1 MGYTPNGE
9 YPGSRPTLSK
19 GMNMSTPTGTNR
31 SYGAQS
37 AGATG
42 NPAQKNSFRRKLRY
56 RFDNTLAR
64 GPFVL
69 IGWLLVAAAILS
81 IPFWLYLE
89 LDPDGVGGAENTK
102 PSPENLFNSFW
113 AVLGK
118 GGFSQLTWE
127 GRSFSILITIA
138 SLVTG
143 GAMFAFITATTS
155 KKLTDLKRGKGPVVE
170 SDHVMILGWGPQVYS
185 ILQQLD
191 VANENNPGTAVILA
205 PTPQETMV
213 DEIKNRVGKLKHTKI
228 ITRSVEPSNP
238 KVLADMSVAS
248 AKSIIVLGT
257 KGTPGSVTGVLS
269 ALSNL
274 APDSKTT
281 VIADVNDTSAANALM
296 QSGQGR
302 VVTVESQELIAQVTA
317 HACRQ
322 PGLAA
327 IYLDLLDFEGNEMYY
342 QPAGDAAGK
351 MFGEALLAYQNASL
365 IGLRRADGAVWLYP
379 PMNTVISNDDSV
391 IAIAEDDDRIIWSNP
406 RPELDSFGPQTALF
420 AAPKTPP
427 SQTLV
432 IGWNSMAKKVLR
444 EIGDYATPGSAAL
457 VMAQASR
464 VTSDELK
471 DLSTQ
476 NMQVITKA
484 YDGSFNELA
493 AVLPGSQFDQVII
506 FGYRGKTAPADAD
519 AQTLLSLLAVN
530 TLKQWGAFGYGRARI
545 IAEILDSNNVE
556 LARVVAVEDLV
567 VSDRLASLMMTQLS
581 QSPHLSPIFQ
591 QLFGPGGVYLS
602 AKPINYYVASG
613 EVSYAELVAAGR
625 ARGEVIIGYRD
636 NEAGTGLTAGIHLN
650 PSKDARFV
658 AKPTDQAIVI
668 GPME

>member
-1 MGYTPNGE
+1 
-9 YPGSRPTLSK
+9 
-19 GMNMSTPTGTNR
+19 MSTPSGTER

-37 AGATG
+37 AGSTN
-42 NPAQKNSFRRKLRY
+42 NPAQQNTFGRKLRY

-64 GPFVL
+64 GPIVL
-69 IGWLLVAAAILS
+69 IGWLLFAAALLS
-81 IPFWLYLE
+81 LPFWLYLQ
-89 LDPDGVGGAENTK
+89 LDPDGIDATGTK
-102 PSPENLFNSFW
+102 PGPDNLFSSFW

-118 GGFSQLTWE
+118 GGFPSNGWE

-170 SDHVMILGWGPQVYS
+170 SGHVMILGWGPQVYS

-191 VANENNPGTAVILA
+191 VANQNSPGTAVILSS
-205 PTPQETMV
+205 TPQETMV
-213 DEIKNRVGKLKHTKI
+213 DEIRNRVGKLKHTKI

-238 KVLADMSVAS
+238 KILADMSVAR
-248 AKSIIVLGT
+248 AKSVIVLGN

-274 APDSKTT
+274 AVDSTTT
-281 VIADVNDTSAANALM
+281 VIADVNDTAAANALM
-296 QSGQGR
+296 QSAQGR

-342 QPAGDAAGK
+342 EPAAEAAGH
-351 MFGEALLAYQNASL
+351 MFGEALLAYPNASL
-365 IGLRRADGAVWLYP
+365 IGIRRPDGAIWLYP
-379 PMNTVISNDDSV
+379 PMNTVINADDYV
-391 IAIAEDDDRIIWSNP
+391 IAIAQDDDQIIWNKT
-406 RPELDSFGPQTALF
+406 RPELDTFGAQTALF
-420 AAPKTPP
+420 AAPRTPP

-457 VMAQASR
+457 VMAQAAR

-476 NMQVITKA
+476 NMQVITRA
-484 YDGSFNELA
+484 YDGSFQELA
-493 AVLPGSQFDQVII
+493 AALPGSNFDQVII
-506 FGYRGKTAPADAD
+506 FGYRGKTQPADAD

-602 AKPINYYVASG
+602 AKPINYYVPSG
-613 EVSYAELVAAGR
+613 EISYAQLVAAGR

-650 PSKDARFV
+650 PSKDSTFI

>member
-1 MGYTPNGE
+1 
-9 YPGSRPTLSK
+9 
-19 GMNMSTPTGTNR
+19 MSTPTGSQR

-37 AGATG
+37 AGTSS
-42 NPAQKNSFRRKLRY
+42 NPETENTLGLKIRY
-56 RFDNTLAR
+56 RFENTLTR
-64 GPFVL
+64 GPLVL

-81 IPFWLYLE
+81 IPFWAYLQ
-89 LDPDGVGGAENTK
+89 LDPDGIDKSGAK
-102 PSPENLFNSFW
+102 SVPDNLFSSFW

-118 GGFSQLTWE
+118 GGFPSNGWE

-170 SDHVMILGWGPQVYS
+170 SGHVMILGWGPQIYS

-191 VANENNPGTAVILA
+191 VANQNNPGTAVVLST
-205 PTPQETMV
+205 TPQETMV
-213 DEIKNRVGKLKHTKI
+213 DEIRNRVGKLKHTKI

-238 KVLADMSVAS
+238 KILSEMSVS
-248 AKSIIVLGT
+248 RAKSVIVLGN

-274 APDSKTT
+274 AADSTTT
-281 VIADVNDTSAANALM
+281 VVADVNDTAAANALM
-296 QSGQGR
+296 QSTQGR

-342 QPAGDAAGK
+342 EPAAEAGGH
-351 MFGEALLAYQNASL
+351 MFGEALLAYPNSSL
-365 IGLRRADGAVWLYP
+365 IGLRRADGAIWLYP
-379 PMNTVISNDDSV
+379 PMNTVINADDYV
-391 IAIAEDDDRIIWSNP
+391 IAIAEDDDQIIWDKT
-406 RPELDSFGPQTALF
+406 RPELDTFGAQTSLF

-432 IGWNSMAKKVLR
+432 IGWNAMAKKVLR

-457 VMAQASR
+457 VMAQAAR
-464 VTSDELK
+464 VSADELK
-471 DLSTQ
+471 DLSTP
-476 NMQVITKA
+476 NMQVVTRA
-484 YDGSFNELA
+484 SSGSFEDLA
-493 AVLPGSQFDQVII
+493 AVLPGTNFDQVII
-506 FGYRGKTAPADAD
+506 FGYRGKTQPAEAD

-530 TLKQWGAFGYGRARI
+530 TLKQWGSFGYGRARI

-602 AKPINYYVASG
+602 AKPINYYLPAG
-613 EVSYAELVAAGR
+613 EFTYAQLVAAGR

-650 PSKDARFV
+650 PSKDSTLV
-658 AKPTDQAIVI
+658 AKPSDQAIVI

>member
-1 MGYTPNGE
+1 
-9 YPGSRPTLSK
+9 
-19 GMNMSTPTGTNR
+19 MSTPSGTER

-37 AGATG
+37 AGNSN
-42 NPAQKNSFRRKLRY
+42 NPAQKNSFGRRLRY

-64 GPFVL
+64 GPVVL
-69 IGWLLVAAAILS
+69 IGWLLVAAAVLS

-89 LDPDGVGGAENTK
+89 LDPDGVGGGENTK

-170 SDHVMILGWGPQVYS
+170 SGHVMILGWGPQVYS

-191 VANENNPGTAVILA
+191 VANENNPSTAVILA

-213 DEIKNRVGKLKHTKI
+213 DEIRNRVGKLKHTKI

-238 KVLADMSVAS
+238 KILADMSVAT

-269 ALSNL
+269 ALANL

-281 VIADVNDTSAANALM
+281 VIADVNDASAANALM
-296 QSGQGR
+296 QSAQGR

-342 QPAGDAAGK
+342 QPAGEAAGK
-351 MFGEALLAYQNASL
+351 MFGEAILAYPNASL
-365 IGLRRADGAVWLYP
+365 IGLRRPDGAVWLYP
-379 PMNTVISNDDSV
+379 PMNTVIGNDDYV
-391 IAIAEDDDRIIWSNP
+391 IAIAEDDDRIVWSAP

-420 AAPKTPP
+420 AAPKSAP

-444 EIGDYATPGSAAL
+444 EIGEFATPGSAAL

-471 DLSTQ
+471 DLSMP
-476 NMQVITKA
+476 NMQVITRA
-484 YDGSFNELA
+484 TDGSFNDLA
-493 AVLPGSQFDQVII
+493 AVLPGSNFDQVII
-506 FGYRGKTAPADAD
+506 FGYRGKTTPADAD

-613 EVSYAELVAAGR
+613 EVSYAQLVAAGR

-636 NEAGTGLTAGIHLN
+636 NEAGTGLASGIHLN
-650 PSKDARFV
+650 PAKDSIFV
-658 AKPTDQAIVI
+658 AKPSDQAIVI

>member
-1 MGYTPNGE
+1 
-9 YPGSRPTLSK
+9 
-19 GMNMSTPTGTNR
+19 MSTPSGTER

-37 AGATG
+37 AGSSD
-42 NPAQKNSFRRKLRY
+42 NPAQQNNFGRKLRY

-64 GPFVL
+64 GPIVL
-69 IGWLLVAAAILS
+69 VGWLLIAAALLS
-81 IPFWLYLE
+81 LPFWLYLQ
-89 LDPDGVGGAENTK
+89 LDPDGIDASGTK
-102 PSPENLFNSFW
+102 PGPDNLFSSFW

-118 GGFSQLTWE
+118 GGFPSNGWE

-170 SDHVMILGWGPQVYS
+170 SGHVMILGWGPQVYS

-191 VANENNPGTAVILA
+191 VANQNSPGTAVILSS
-205 PTPQETMV
+205 TPQETMV
-213 DEIKNRVGKLKHTKI
+213 DEIRNRVGKLKHTKI
-228 ITRSVEPSNP
+228 ITRSVDPSNP
-238 KVLADMSVAS
+238 KILADMSVAR
-248 AKSIIVLGT
+248 AKSVIVLGN

-274 APDSKTT
+274 AADSTTT
-281 VIADVNDTSAANALM
+281 VIADVNDTAAANALM
-296 QSGQGR
+296 QSTQGR

-342 QPAGDAAGK
+342 EPAAEAAGH
-351 MFGEALLAYQNASL
+351 MFGEALLAYPNASL
-365 IGLRRADGAVWLYP
+365 IGIRRPDGAIWLYP
-379 PMNTVISNDDSV
+379 PMNTVINADDYV
-391 IAIAEDDDRIIWSNP
+391 IAIAQDDDQIIWSKT
-406 RPELDSFGPQTALF
+406 RPELDSFGAQTALF
-420 AAPKTPP
+420 AAPRTPP

-476 NMQVITKA
+476 NMQVITRA
-484 YDGSFNELA
+484 YDGSFQDLA
-493 AVLPGSQFDQVII
+493 AALPGSNFDQVII
-506 FGYRGKTAPADAD
+506 FGYRGKTQPADAD

-602 AKPINYYVASG
+602 AKPINYYVPSG
-613 EVSYAELVAAGR
+613 EISYAQLVAAGR

-650 PSKDARFV
+650 PSKDSTFI

>member
-1 MGYTPNGE
+1 
-9 YPGSRPTLSK
+9 
-19 GMNMSTPTGTNR
+19 
-31 SYGAQS
+31 
-37 AGATG
+37 
-42 NPAQKNSFRRKLRY
+42 
-56 RFDNTLAR
+56 
-64 GPFVL
+64 
-69 IGWLLVAAAILS
+69 
-81 IPFWLYLE
+81 
-89 LDPDGVGGAENTK
+89 
-102 PSPENLFNSFW
+102 
-113 AVLGK
+113 
-118 GGFSQLTWE
+118 
-127 GRSFSILITIA
+127 LITIA

-170 SDHVMILGWGPQVYS
+170 SGHVMILGWGPQVYS

-191 VANENNPGTAVILA
+191 VANQNSPGTAVILSS
-205 PTPQETMV
+205 TPQETMV
-213 DEIKNRVGKLKHTKI
+213 DEIRNRVGKLKHTKI

-238 KVLADMSVAS
+238 KILADMSVAR
-248 AKSIIVLGT
+248 AKSVIVLGN
-257 KGTPGSVTGVLS
+257 KGTPGSITGVLS

-274 APDSKTT
+274 AVDSTTT
-281 VIADVNDTSAANALM
+281 VIADVNDTAAANALM
-296 QSGQGR
+296 QSTQGR

-342 QPAGDAAGK
+342 EPAAEAAGH
-351 MFGEALLAYQNASL
+351 MFGEALLAYPNASL
-365 IGLRRADGAVWLYP
+365 IGIRRPDGAIWLYP
-379 PMNTVISNDDSV
+379 PMNTVINADDYV
-391 IAIAEDDDRIIWSNP
+391 IAIAQDDDQIIWNKT
-406 RPELDSFGPQTALF
+406 RPELDSFGAQTALF
-420 AAPKTPP
+420 AAPRTPP

-457 VMAQASR
+457 VMAQAAR

-476 NMQVITKA
+476 NMQVITRA
-484 YDGSFNELA
+484 YDGSFQELA
-493 AVLPGSQFDQVII
+493 AALPGSNFDQVII
-506 FGYRGKTAPADAD
+506 FGYRGKTQPADAD

-602 AKPINYYVASG
+602 AKPINYYVPSG
-613 EVSYAELVAAGR
+613 EISYAQLVAAGR

-650 PSKDARFV
+650 PSKDSTFI
-658 AKPTDQAIVI
+658 AKPSDQAIVI

>member
-1 MGYTPNGE
+1 
-9 YPGSRPTLSK
+9 
-19 GMNMSTPTGTNR
+19 MSTPSGTER

-37 AGATG
+37 AGST
-42 NPAQKNSFRRKLRY
+42 NYPAQQKTFGRKLRY
-56 RFDNTLAR
+56 RFDNTLTR
-64 GPFVL
+64 GPIVL
-69 IGWLLVAAAILS
+69 IGWLLFAAALLS
-81 IPFWLYLE
+81 LPFWLYLQ
-89 LDPDGVGGAENTK
+89 LDPDGIDASGTK
-102 PSPENLFNSFW
+102 PGPDNLFSSFW

-118 GGFSQLTWE
+118 GGFSNSGWE

-155 KKLTDLKRGKGPVVE
+155 KKLTELRRGKGPVVE
-170 SDHVMILGWGPQVYS
+170 SGHVMILGWGPQVYS

-191 VANENNPGTAVILA
+191 VANQNSPGTAVILSS
-205 PTPQETMV
+205 TPQETMV
-213 DEIKNRVGKLKHTKI
+213 DEIRNRVGKLKHTKI

-238 KVLADMSVAS
+238 KILADMSVAR
-248 AKSIIVLGT
+248 AKSIIVLGN
-257 KGTPGSVTGVLS
+257 KGTSGSVTGVLS

-274 APDSKTT
+274 AVDSTTT
-281 VIADVNDTSAANALM
+281 VIADVNDTAAANALM
-296 QSGQGR
+296 QSTQGR

-342 QPAGDAAGK
+342 EPAAEAAGH
-351 MFGEALLAYQNASL
+351 MFGEALLAYPNASL
-365 IGLRRADGAVWLYP
+365 IGIRRPDGAIWLYP
-379 PMNTVISNDDSV
+379 PMNTVINADDYV
-391 IAIAEDDDRIIWSNP
+391 IAIAEDDDQIIWNKT
-406 RPELDSFGPQTALF
+406 RPELDTFGAQTALF
-420 AAPKTPP
+420 TAPRTPP

-457 VMAQASR
+457 VMAQAAR

-476 NMQVITKA
+476 NMQVITRA
-484 YDGSFNELA
+484 YDGSFQALA
-493 AVLPGSQFDQVII
+493 AALPGSNFDQVII
-506 FGYRGKTAPADAD
+506 FGYRGKTQPADAD

-602 AKPINYYVASG
+602 AKPINYYVPSG
-613 EVSYAELVAAGR
+613 EISYAQLVAAGR

-650 PSKDARFV
+650 PSKDSTFI
-658 AKPTDQAIVI
+658 AKPSDQAIVI

>member
-1 MGYTPNGE
+1 
-9 YPGSRPTLSK
+9 
-19 GMNMSTPTGTNR
+19 MSTPSGTER

-37 AGATG
+37 AGSTN
-42 NPAQKNSFRRKLRY
+42 NPAQQNTFGRKLRY

-64 GPFVL
+64 GPIVL
-69 IGWLLVAAAILS
+69 IGWLLFAAALLS
-81 IPFWLYLE
+81 LPFWLYLQ
-89 LDPDGVGGAENTK
+89 LDPDGIDATGTK
-102 PSPENLFNSFW
+102 PGPDNLFSSFW

-118 GGFSQLTWE
+118 GGFPSNGWE

-170 SDHVMILGWGPQVYS
+170 SGHVMILGWGPQVYS

-191 VANENNPGTAVILA
+191 VANQNSPGTAVILSS
-205 PTPQETMV
+205 TPQETMV
-213 DEIKNRVGKLKHTKI
+213 DEIRNRVGKLKHTKI

-238 KVLADMSVAS
+238 KILADMSVAR
-248 AKSIIVLGT
+248 AKSVIVLGN

-274 APDSKTT
+274 AVDSTTT
-281 VIADVNDTSAANALM
+281 VIADVNDTAAANALM
-296 QSGQGR
+296 QSAQGR

-342 QPAGDAAGK
+342 EPAAEAAGH
-351 MFGEALLAYQNASL
+351 MFGEALLAYPNASL
-365 IGLRRADGAVWLYP
+365 IGIRRPDGAIWLYP
-379 PMNTVISNDDSV
+379 PMNTVINADDYV
-391 IAIAEDDDRIIWSNP
+391 IAIAQDDDQIIWNKT
-406 RPELDSFGPQTALF
+406 RPELDSFGAQTALF
-420 AAPKTPP
+420 AAPRTPP

-457 VMAQASR
+457 VMAQAAR

-476 NMQVITKA
+476 NMQVITRA
-484 YDGSFNELA
+484 YDGSFQELA
-493 AVLPGSQFDQVII
+493 AALPGSNFDQVII
-506 FGYRGKTAPADAD
+506 FGYRGKTQPADAD

-602 AKPINYYVASG
+602 AKPINYYVPSG
-613 EVSYAELVAAGR
+613 EISYAQLVAAGR

-650 PSKDARFV
+650 PSKDSTFI
-658 AKPTDQAIVI
+658 AKPSDQAIVI

>member
-1 MGYTPNGE
+1 
-9 YPGSRPTLSK
+9 
-19 GMNMSTPTGTNR
+19 
-31 SYGAQS
+31 
-37 AGATG
+37 
-42 NPAQKNSFRRKLRY
+42 
-56 RFDNTLAR
+56 
-64 GPFVL
+64 
-69 IGWLLVAAAILS
+69 
-81 IPFWLYLE
+81 
-89 LDPDGVGGAENTK
+89 
-102 PSPENLFNSFW
+102 LFSSFW

-118 GGFSQLTWE
+118 GGFPSNGWE

-170 SDHVMILGWGPQVYS
+170 SGHVMILGWGPQVYS

-191 VANENNPGTAVILA
+191 VANQNSPGTAVILSS
-205 PTPQETMV
+205 TPQETMV
-213 DEIKNRVGKLKHTKI
+213 DEIRNRVGKLKHTKI

-238 KVLADMSVAS
+238 KILADMSVAR
-248 AKSIIVLGT
+248 AKSVIVLGN

-274 APDSKTT
+274 AVDSTTT
-281 VIADVNDTSAANALM
+281 VIADVNDTAAANALM
-296 QSGQGR
+296 QSTQGR

-342 QPAGDAAGK
+342 EPAAEAAGH
-351 MFGEALLAYQNASL
+351 MFGEALLAYPNASL
-365 IGLRRADGAVWLYP
+365 IGIRRPDGAIWLYP
-379 PMNTVISNDDSV
+379 PMNTVINADDYV
-391 IAIAEDDDRIIWSNP
+391 IAIAQDDDQIIWNKT
-406 RPELDSFGPQTALF
+406 RPELDSFGAQTALF
-420 AAPKTPP
+420 AAPRTPP

-457 VMAQASR
+457 VMAQAAR

-476 NMQVITKA
+476 NMQVITRA
-484 YDGSFNELA
+484 YDGSFQELA
-493 AVLPGSQFDQVII
+493 AALPGSNFDQVII
-506 FGYRGKTAPADAD
+506 FGYRGKTQPADAD

-602 AKPINYYVASG
+602 AKPINYYVPSG
-613 EVSYAELVAAGR
+613 EISYAQLVAAGR

-650 PSKDARFV
+650 PSKDSTFI
-658 AKPTDQAIVI
+658 AKPSDQAIVI

>member
-1 MGYTPNGE
+1 
-9 YPGSRPTLSK
+9 
-19 GMNMSTPTGTNR
+19 MSTPSGTER

-37 AGATG
+37 AGSTN
-42 NPAQKNSFRRKLRY
+42 NPAQEKTFGRKLRY

-64 GPFVL
+64 GPIVL
-69 IGWLLVAAAILS
+69 IGWLLFAAALLS
-81 IPFWLYLE
+81 LPFWLYLQ
-89 LDPDGVGGAENTK
+89 LDPDGIDATGTK
-102 PSPENLFNSFW
+102 PGPDNLFSSFW

-118 GGFSQLTWE
+118 GGFPSNGWE

-170 SDHVMILGWGPQVYS
+170 SGHVMILGWGPQVYS

-191 VANENNPGTAVILA
+191 VANQNSPGTAVILSS
-205 PTPQETMV
+205 TPQETMV
-213 DEIKNRVGKLKHTKI
+213 DEIRNRVDKLKHTKI

-238 KVLADMSVAS
+238 KILADMSVAR
-248 AKSIIVLGT
+248 AKSVIVLGN
-257 KGTPGSVTGVLS
+257 KGTPGSITGVLS

-274 APDSKTT
+274 AVDSTTT
-281 VIADVNDTSAANALM
+281 VIADVNDTAAANALM
-296 QSGQGR
+296 QSTQGR

-342 QPAGDAAGK
+342 EPAAEAAGH
-351 MFGEALLAYQNASL
+351 MFGEALLAYPNASL
-365 IGLRRADGAVWLYP
+365 IGIRRPDGAIWLYP
-379 PMNTVISNDDSV
+379 PMNTVINADDYV
-391 IAIAEDDDRIIWSNP
+391 IAIAQDDDQIIWNKT
-406 RPELDSFGPQTALF
+406 RPELDSFGAQTALF
-420 AAPKTPP
+420 AAPRTPP

-457 VMAQASR
+457 VMAQAAR

-476 NMQVITKA
+476 NMQVITRA
-484 YDGSFNELA
+484 YDGSFQELA
-493 AVLPGSQFDQVII
+493 AALPGSNFDQVII
-506 FGYRGKTAPADAD
+506 FGYRGKTQPADAD

-602 AKPINYYVASG
+602 AKPINYYVPSG
-613 EVSYAELVAAGR
+613 EISYAQLVAAGR

-650 PSKDARFV
+650 PSKDSTFI
-658 AKPTDQAIVI
+658 AKPSDQAIVI

>member
-1 MGYTPNGE
+1 
-9 YPGSRPTLSK
+9 
-19 GMNMSTPTGTNR
+19 MSTPSGSER

-37 AGATG
+37 AGTSVNAKEHETFG
-42 NPAQKNSFRRKLRY
+42 HKLRY

-64 GPFVL
+64 GPIVL
-69 IGWLLVAAAILS
+69 IGWLLIAAALLS
-81 IPFWLYLE
+81 VPFWLYLQ
-89 LDPDGVGGAENTK
+89 LDPDGIDASGPK
-102 PSPENLFNSFW
+102 PGPDNLFSSFW

-118 GGFSQLTWE
+118 GGFPSNGWE

-170 SDHVMILGWGPQVYS
+170 SGHVMILGWGPQVYS

-191 VANENNPGTAVILA
+191 VANQNKPGTAVILSS
-205 PTPQETMV
+205 TPQEAMV
-213 DEIKNRVGKLKHTKI
+213 DEIRNRVGKLKHTKI

-238 KVLADMSVAS
+238 KILADMSVAR
-248 AKSIIVLGT
+248 AKSVIVLGT
-257 KGTPGSVTGVLS
+257 KGTPGSITGVLS

-274 APDSKTT
+274 SVDSSTT
-281 VIADVNDTSAANALM
+281 VIADVNDSAAASALM
-296 QSGQGR
+296 QSTQGR

-342 QPAGDAAGK
+342 EPAAEAAGQ
-351 MFGEALLAYQNASL
+351 MFGEALLAYPNASL
-365 IGLRRADGAVWLYP
+365 IGLRRADGAIWLYP
-379 PMNTVISNDDSV
+379 PMNTVINADDYV
-391 IAIAEDDDRIIWSNP
+391 IAIAEDDDQIIWSNT
-406 RPELDSFGPQTALF
+406 RPELDSMGAQTALF
-420 AAPKTPP
+420 AAPRTPP

-432 IGWNSMAKKVLR
+432 IGWNSMARKVLR

-464 VTSDELK
+464 VTADELK
-471 DLSTQ
+471 DLGTA

-484 YDGSFNELA
+484 YDGSFEQLA
-493 AVLPGSQFDQVII
+493 AALPGSNFDQVII
-506 FGYRGKTAPADAD
+506 FGYRGKTQPADAD
-519 AQTLLSLLAVN
+519 AQTLLSLLGVN

-602 AKPINYYVASG
+602 AKPINYYLPSG
-613 EVSYAELVAAGR
+613 EISYAQLVAAGR

-650 PSKDARFV
+650 PSKNSTFV
-658 AKPTDQAIVI
+658 AKPSDQAIVI

>member
-1 MGYTPNGE
+1 
-9 YPGSRPTLSK
+9 
-19 GMNMSTPTGTNR
+19 MSTPSGTER

-37 AGATG
+37 AGSTN
-42 NPAQKNSFRRKLRY
+42 NPAQEKTFGRKLRY

-64 GPFVL
+64 GPIVL
-69 IGWLLVAAAILS
+69 IGWLLFAAALLS
-81 IPFWLYLE
+81 LPFWLYLQ
-89 LDPDGVGGAENTK
+89 LDPDGIDASGTK
-102 PSPENLFNSFW
+102 PGPDNLFSSFW

-118 GGFSQLTWE
+118 GGFPSNGWE

-155 KKLTDLKRGKGPVVE
+155 KKLTELKRGKGPVVE
-170 SDHVMILGWGPQVYS
+170 SGHVMILGWGPQVYS

-191 VANENNPGTAVILA
+191 VANQNSPGTAVILST
-205 PTPQETMV
+205 TPQETMV
-213 DEIKNRVGKLKHTKI
+213 DEIRNRVGKLKHTKI

-238 KVLADMSVAS
+238 KILADMSVAR
-248 AKSIIVLGT
+248 AKSVIVLGN
-257 KGTPGSVTGVLS
+257 KGTSGSVTGVLS

-274 APDSKTT
+274 AVDSTTT
-281 VIADVNDTSAANALM
+281 VIADVNDTAAANALM
-296 QSGQGR
+296 QSTQGR

-342 QPAGDAAGK
+342 EPAAEAAGH
-351 MFGEALLAYQNASL
+351 MFGEALLAYPNASL
-365 IGLRRADGAVWLYP
+365 IGIRRPDGAIWLYP
-379 PMNTVISNDDSV
+379 PMNTVINADDYV
-391 IAIAEDDDRIIWSNP
+391 IAIAQDDDQIIWNET
-406 RPELDSFGPQTALF
+406 RPELDSFGAQTALF
-420 AAPKTPP
+420 AAPRTPP

-457 VMAQASR
+457 VMAQAAR

-476 NMQVITKA
+476 NMQVITRA
-484 YDGSFNELA
+484 YDGSFQELA
-493 AVLPGSQFDQVII
+493 AALPGSNFDQVII
-506 FGYRGKTAPADAD
+506 FGYRGKTQPADAD

-602 AKPINYYVASG
+602 AKPINYYVPSG
-613 EVSYAELVAAGR
+613 EISYAQLVAAGR

-650 PSKDARFV
+650 PSKDSTFI
-658 AKPTDQAIVI
+658 AKPSDQAIVI

>member
-1 MGYTPNGE
+1 
-9 YPGSRPTLSK
+9 
-19 GMNMSTPTGTNR
+19 MSTPTGTER

-37 AGATG
+37 AGATN
-42 NPAQKNSFRRKLRY
+42 NPAKNNSFRRKMRY

-64 GPFVL
+64 GPLVL

-81 IPFWLYLE
+81 VPFWLYLE
-89 LDPDGVGGAENTK
+89 LDPDGVGGGENAK
-102 PSPENLFNSFW
+102 PAPENLFNSFW

-118 GGFSQLTWE
+118 GGFSQFTWE

-143 GAMFAFITATTS
+143 GAMFAFITANTS
-155 KKLTDLKRGKGPVVE
+155 KKLTELKRGKGPVVE
-170 SDHVMILGWGPQVYS
+170 RGHVMILGWGPQVYS

-205 PTPQETMV
+205 STPQETMV

-238 KVLADMSVAS
+238 KVLADMSVNT

-257 KGTPGSVTGVLS
+257 KGTSGSVTGVLS

-302 VVTVESQELIAQVTA
+302 VVTVESQELIAHVTA

-342 QPAGDAAGK
+342 QPAGEAAGK

-379 PMNTVISNDDSV
+379 PMNTVISNDDYV

-420 AAPKTPP
+420 AAPKPAP

-457 VMAQASR
+457 VMAQAAR

-471 DLSTQ
+471 DLSTP
-476 NMQVITKA
+476 NMQVITRA

-493 AVLPGSQFDQVII
+493 AALPGSQFDQVII

-556 LARVVAVEDLV
+556 LARVVAIEDLV
-567 VSDRLASLMMTQLS
+567 VSDRLTSLMMTQLS

-602 AKPINYYVASG
+602 AKPINYYVTSG
-613 EVSYAELVAAGR
+613 AVSYAELVAAGR
-625 ARGEVIIGYRD
+625 ARSEVIIGYRD

-650 PSKDARFV
+650 PPKDARFV
-658 AKPTDQAIVI
+658 AKPGDQAIVI

>member
-1 MGYTPNGE
+1 
-9 YPGSRPTLSK
+9 
-19 GMNMSTPTGTNR
+19 MSTPSVSDR

-37 AGATG
+37 AGATE
-42 NPAQKNSFRRKLRY
+42 NTAQRNTFQRTLRY

-64 GPFVL
+64 GPIVL
-69 IGWLLVAAAILS
+69 IGWLLIAAAVLS
-81 IPFWLYLE
+81 LPFWVYLQI
-89 LDPDGVGGAENTK
+89 DKNGIDGSGMKPAPD
-102 PSPENLFNSFW
+102 NLFSSFW

-118 GGFSQLTWE
+118 GGFSTNGWE

-170 SDHVMILGWGPQVYS
+170 SGHVMILGWGPQVYS
-185 ILQQLD
+185 ILQQLNL
-191 VANENNPGTAVILA
+191 ANENNPGSVVILA
-205 PTPQETMV
+205 PVPQETMT
-213 DEIKNRVGKLKHTKI
+213 DEIKNRIGKLKYTKI

-238 KVLADMSVAS
+238 KILGDMSVAT
-248 AKSIIVLGT
+248 AKSVIVLGT
-257 KGTPGSVTGVLS
+257 KGTPGSITGVLS
-269 ALSNL
+269 ALANL
-274 APDSKTT
+274 APNSKTT
-281 VIADVNDTSAANALM
+281 VIADVNDSAAANALM
-296 QSGQGR
+296 QSTQGR

-342 QPAGDAAGK
+342 QPAGEAAGR

-365 IGLRRADGAVWLYP
+365 IGLRKADGAIWLYP
-379 PMNTVISNDDSV
+379 PMNTVIANDDYV
-391 IAIAEDDDRIIWSNP
+391 IAIAEDDDRIIWSGP

-420 AAPKTPP
+420 AAPKSPP

-432 IGWNSMAKKVLR
+432 IGWNSMSKKVLR
-444 EIGDYATPGSAAL
+444 EIGDYAAPGSAAL
-457 VMAQASR
+457 VMAQAAR

-471 DLSTQ
+471 DLSTP
-476 NMQVITKA
+476 NLQVITRA
-484 YDGSFNELA
+484 TDGSFGELA
-493 AVLPGSQFDQVII
+493 AALPGSNFDQVII
-506 FGYRGKTAPADAD
+506 FGYRGKTQTADAD
-519 AQTLLSLLAVN
+519 AQTLLALLAVN

-613 EVSYAELVAAGR
+613 EMMYAQLVAAGR

-636 NEAGTGLTAGIHLN
+636 NEAGEGLTAGIHLN
-650 PSKDARFV
+650 PAKDSKFM
-658 AKPTDQAIVI
+658 AKPGDQAIVI

>member
-1 MGYTPNGE
+1 
-9 YPGSRPTLSK
+9 
-19 GMNMSTPTGTNR
+19 MSTPSGTER

-37 AGATG
+37 AGSSD
-42 NPAQKNSFRRKLRY
+42 NPAQQNNFGRKLRY

-64 GPFVL
+64 GPIVL
-69 IGWLLVAAAILS
+69 VGWLLIAAALLS
-81 IPFWLYLE
+81 LPFWLYLQ
-89 LDPDGVGGAENTK
+89 LDPDGIDASGTK
-102 PSPENLFNSFW
+102 PGPDNLFSSFW

-118 GGFSQLTWE
+118 GGFPSNGWE

-170 SDHVMILGWGPQVYS
+170 SGHVMILGWGPQVYS

-191 VANENNPGTAVILA
+191 VANQNSPGTAVILST
-205 PTPQETMV
+205 TPQETMV
-213 DEIKNRVGKLKHTKI
+213 DEIRNRVGKLKHTKI
-228 ITRSVEPSNP
+228 ITRSVDPSNP
-238 KVLADMSVAS
+238 KILADMSVAR
-248 AKSIIVLGT
+248 AKSVIVLGN

-274 APDSKTT
+274 AADSTTT
-281 VIADVNDTSAANALM
+281 VIADVNDTAAANALM
-296 QSGQGR
+296 QSTQGR

-342 QPAGDAAGK
+342 EPAAEAAGH
-351 MFGEALLAYQNASL
+351 MFGEALLAYPNASL
-365 IGLRRADGAVWLYP
+365 IGIRRPDGAIWLYP
-379 PMNTVISNDDSV
+379 PMNTVINADDYV
-391 IAIAEDDDRIIWSNP
+391 IAIAQDDDQIIWSKT
-406 RPELDSFGPQTALF
+406 RPELDSFGAQTALF
-420 AAPKTPP
+420 AAPRTPP

-476 NMQVITKA
+476 NMQVITRA
-484 YDGSFNELA
+484 YDGSFQDLA
-493 AVLPGSQFDQVII
+493 AALPGSNFDQVII
-506 FGYRGKTAPADAD
+506 FGYRGKTQPADAD

-530 TLKQWGAFGYGRARI
+530 TLKQWGSFGYGRARI

-602 AKPINYYVASG
+602 AKPINYYVPSG
-613 EVSYAELVAAGR
+613 EVSFAQLVAAGR

-650 PSKDARFV
+650 PSKDSTFI

>member
-1 MGYTPNGE
+1 
-9 YPGSRPTLSK
+9 
-19 GMNMSTPTGTNR
+19 MSTPSGTER

-37 AGATG
+37 AGSTN
-42 NPAQKNSFRRKLRY
+42 NPAQEKTFGRKLRY

-64 GPFVL
+64 GPIVL
-69 IGWLLVAAAILS
+69 IGWLLFAAALLS
-81 IPFWLYLE
+81 LPFWLYLQ
-89 LDPDGVGGAENTK
+89 LDPDGIDASGTK
-102 PSPENLFNSFW
+102 PGPDNLFSSFW

-118 GGFSQLTWE
+118 GGFPSNGWE

-170 SDHVMILGWGPQVYS
+170 SGHVMILGWGPQVYS

-191 VANENNPGTAVILA
+191 VANQNSPGTAVILSS
-205 PTPQETMV
+205 TPQETMV
-213 DEIKNRVGKLKHTKI
+213 DEIRNRVGKLKHTKI

-238 KVLADMSVAS
+238 KILADMSVAR
-248 AKSIIVLGT
+248 AKSVIVLGN

-274 APDSKTT
+274 AVDSTTT
-281 VIADVNDTSAANALM
+281 VIADVNDTAAANALM
-296 QSGQGR
+296 QSTQGR

-342 QPAGDAAGK
+342 EPAAEAAGH
-351 MFGEALLAYQNASL
+351 MFGEALLAYPNASL
-365 IGLRRADGAVWLYP
+365 IGIRRPDGAIWLYP
-379 PMNTVISNDDSV
+379 PMNTVINADDYV
-391 IAIAEDDDRIIWSNP
+391 IAIAQDDDQIIWSKT
-406 RPELDSFGPQTALF
+406 RPELDTFGAQTALF
-420 AAPKTPP
+420 AAPRTPP

-457 VMAQASR
+457 VMAQAAR

-476 NMQVITKA
+476 NMQVITRA
-484 YDGSFNELA
+484 YDGSFQELA
-493 AVLPGSQFDQVII
+493 AALPGSNFDQVII
-506 FGYRGKTAPADAD
+506 FGYRGKTQPADAD

-602 AKPINYYVASG
+602 AKPINYYVPSG
-613 EVSYAELVAAGR
+613 EISYAQLVAAGR

-650 PSKDARFV
+650 PSKDSTFI
-658 AKPTDQAIVI
+658 AKPSDQAIVI

>member
-1 MGYTPNGE
+1 
-9 YPGSRPTLSK
+9 
-19 GMNMSTPTGTNR
+19 MSTPSGTER

-37 AGATG
+37 AGSTN
-42 NPAQKNSFRRKLRY
+42 NPAQEKTFGRKLRY

-64 GPFVL
+64 GPIVL
-69 IGWLLVAAAILS
+69 IGWLLFAAALLS
-81 IPFWLYLE
+81 LPFWLYLQ
-89 LDPDGVGGAENTK
+89 LDPDGIDATGTK
-102 PSPENLFNSFW
+102 PGPDNLFSSFW

-118 GGFSQLTWE
+118 GGFPSNGWE

-170 SDHVMILGWGPQVYS
+170 SGHVMILGWGPQVYS

-191 VANENNPGTAVILA
+191 VANQNSPGTAVILSS
-205 PTPQETMV
+205 TPQETMV
-213 DEIKNRVGKLKHTKI
+213 DEIRNRVGKLKHTKI
-228 ITRSVEPSNP
+228 ITRSVDPSNP
-238 KVLADMSVAS
+238 KILADMSVAR
-248 AKSIIVLGT
+248 AKSVIVLGN
-257 KGTPGSVTGVLS
+257 KGTSGSVTGVLS

-274 APDSKTT
+274 AVDSTTT
-281 VIADVNDTSAANALM
+281 VIADVNDTAAANALM
-296 QSGQGR
+296 QSAQGR

-342 QPAGDAAGK
+342 EPAAEAAGH
-351 MFGEALLAYQNASL
+351 MFGEALLAYPNASL
-365 IGLRRADGAVWLYP
+365 IGIRRPDGAIWLYP
-379 PMNTVISNDDSV
+379 PMNTVINADDYV
-391 IAIAEDDDRIIWSNP
+391 IAIAQDDDQIIWNKT
-406 RPELDSFGPQTALF
+406 RPELDSFGAQTALF
-420 AAPKTPP
+420 AAPRTPP

-457 VMAQASR
+457 VMAQAAR

-476 NMQVITKA
+476 NMQVITRA
-484 YDGSFNELA
+484 YDGSFQELA
-493 AVLPGSQFDQVII
+493 AALPGSNFDQVII
-506 FGYRGKTAPADAD
+506 FGYRGKTQPADAD

-602 AKPINYYVASG
+602 AKPINYYVPSG
-613 EVSYAELVAAGR
+613 EISYAQLVAAGR

-650 PSKDARFV
+650 PSKDSTFI
-658 AKPTDQAIVI
+658 AKPSDQAIVI

>member
-1 MGYTPNGE
+1 
-9 YPGSRPTLSK
+9 
-19 GMNMSTPTGTNR
+19 MSTPTGNERT
-31 SYGAQS
+31 YGAQS
-37 AGATG
+37 AGTTD
-42 NPAQKNSFRRKLRY
+42 NPAKKNTFRRKLRY

-64 GPFVL
+64 GPIVL
-69 IGWLLVAAAILS
+69 IGWLLVAAAVLS
-81 IPFWLYLE
+81 LPFWLYLQ
-89 LDPDGVGGAENTK
+89 LDPDGIDAGGAK
-102 PSPENLFNSFW
+102 PAPDNLFSSFW

-118 GGFSQLTWE
+118 GGFSSSGWE
-127 GRSFSILITIA
+127 GRTFSILITIA

-170 SDHVMILGWGPQVYS
+170 SGHVLILGWGPQVYS

-191 VANENNPGTAVILA
+191 VANENNPGSAVILA

-228 ITRSVEPSNP
+228 ITRSVDPSNP
-238 KVLADMSVAS
+238 KVLAEMSVQT
-248 AKSIIVLGT
+248 AKSIIVLGA

-269 ALSNL
+269 ALANL
-274 APDSKTT
+274 GPNSTT
-281 VIADVNDTSAANALM
+281 TIVADVNDASAANALM

-342 QPAGDAAGK
+342 QPAGAAAGT
-351 MFGEALLAYQNASL
+351 MFGEALLAYPNASL
-365 IGLRRADGAVWLYP
+365 IGLRRPDGAVWLYP
-379 PMNTVISNDDSV
+379 PMNTVINPDDYV
-391 IAIAEDDDRIIWSNP
+391 IAIAEDDDRIVWGGVNKSF
-406 RPELDSFGPQTALF
+406 DKFGPQTALF
-420 AAPKTPP
+420 AAPKSPA

-444 EIGDYATPGSAAL
+444 EIGEYATPGSAAL
-457 VMAQASR
+457 VMAQAAR
-464 VTSDELK
+464 VTADELK
-471 DLSTQ
+471 DLGTP
-476 NMQVITKA
+476 NMQVITRA

-493 AVLPGSQFDQVII
+493 AALPGSQFDQVII

-613 EVSYAELVAAGR
+613 EITYGQLVAAGR

-650 PSKDARFV
+650 PAKNATFI
-658 AKPTDQAIVI
+658 AKPSDQAIVI

>member
-1 MGYTPNGE
+1 
-9 YPGSRPTLSK
+9 
-19 GMNMSTPTGTNR
+19 MSTPSGTER

-37 AGATG
+37 AGSTN
-42 NPAQKNSFRRKLRY
+42 NPAQQKTFGRKLRY

-64 GPFVL
+64 GPIVL
-69 IGWLLVAAAILS
+69 IGWLLVAAALLS
-81 IPFWLYLE
+81 LPFWLYLQ
-89 LDPDGVGGAENTK
+89 LDPDGIDASGTK
-102 PSPENLFNSFW
+102 PGPDNLFSSFW

-118 GGFSQLTWE
+118 GGFPSNGWE

-170 SDHVMILGWGPQVYS
+170 SGHVMILGWGPQVYS

-191 VANENNPGTAVILA
+191 VANQNSPGTAVILSS
-205 PTPQETMV
+205 TPQETMV
-213 DEIKNRVGKLKHTKI
+213 DEIRNRVGKLKHTKI

-238 KVLADMSVAS
+238 KILADMSVAR
-248 AKSIIVLGT
+248 AKSVIVLGN
-257 KGTPGSVTGVLS
+257 KGTSGSVTGVLS

-274 APDSKTT
+274 AVDSTTT
-281 VIADVNDTSAANALM
+281 VIADVNDTAAANALM
-296 QSGQGR
+296 QSTQGR

-342 QPAGDAAGK
+342 EPAAEAAGH
-351 MFGEALLAYQNASL
+351 MFGEALLAYPNASL
-365 IGLRRADGAVWLYP
+365 IGIRRPDGAIWLYP
-379 PMNTVISNDDSV
+379 PMNTVINADDYV
-391 IAIAEDDDRIIWSNP
+391 IAIAQDDDQIIWSKT
-406 RPELDSFGPQTALF
+406 RPELDSFGAQTALF
-420 AAPKTPP
+420 AAPRTPP

-457 VMAQASR
+457 VMAQAAR

-476 NMQVITKA
+476 TMQVITRA
-484 YDGSFNELA
+484 YDGSFQELA
-493 AVLPGSQFDQVII
+493 AALPGSNFDQVII
-506 FGYRGKTAPADAD
+506 FGYRGKTQPADAD

-602 AKPINYYVASG
+602 AKPINYYVPSG
-613 EVSYAELVAAGR
+613 EISYAQLVAAGR

-650 PSKDARFV
+650 PSKDSTFI
-658 AKPTDQAIVI
+658 AKPSDQAIVI

>member
-1 MGYTPNGE
+1 
-9 YPGSRPTLSK
+9 
-19 GMNMSTPTGTNR
+19 
-31 SYGAQS
+31 
-37 AGATG
+37 
-42 NPAQKNSFRRKLRY
+42 
-56 RFDNTLAR
+56 
-64 GPFVL
+64 
-69 IGWLLVAAAILS
+69 LVAAAILS

-89 LDPDGVGGAENTK
+89 LDPDGIGGQENTK
-102 PSPENLFNSFW
+102 PAAENLFNSFW
-113 AVLGK
+113 TVLGK

-143 GAMFAFITATTS
+143 GAMFAFITTTTS
-155 KKLTDLKRGKGPVVE
+155 KKLADLKRGKGPIVE
-170 SDHVMILGWGPQVYS
+170 NNHVMILGWGPQVYS

-191 VANENNPGTAVILA
+191 VANENNPSTAVILA

-213 DEIKNRVGKLKHTKI
+213 DEIKNRIGKLKHTKI

-238 KVLADMSVAS
+238 KILADMSVAS
-248 AKSIIVLGT
+248 ARSIIVLGT
-257 KGTPGSVTGVLS
+257 KGTSGSVIGVLS
-269 ALSNL
+269 ALANL

-281 VIADVNDTSAANALM
+281 LVADVNDASAASALM

-302 VVTVESQELIAQVTA
+302 VVTVESQNLIAQVTA

-342 QPAGDAAGK
+342 QPAGEAAGK
-351 MFGEALLAYQNASL
+351 MFGEALLAYPAASL
-365 IGLRRADGAVWLYP
+365 IGLLRSDGAVWLYP
-379 PMNTVISNDDSV
+379 PMNTVIGNDDCV
-391 IAIAEDDDRIIWSNP
+391 IAIAEDDDRITWSGT
-406 RPELDSFGPQTALF
+406 RPELDSVTPQTALF
-420 AAPKTPP
+420 TAPKIPP

-432 IGWNSMAKKVLR
+432 VGWNSMAKKVLR
-444 EIGDYATPGSAAL
+444 EIGDYATPGSVAL

-471 DLSTQ
+471 DLSMP
-476 NMQVITKA
+476 NLQVTTRA
-484 YDGSFNELA
+484 YDGSFSELA
-493 AVLPGSQFDQVII
+493 AALPGSQFDQVII
-506 FGYRGKTAPADAD
+506 FGYRGKTPPADAD

-530 TLKQWGAFGYGRARI
+530 TLKQWGAFGNGRARI

-556 LARVVAVEDLV
+556 LARVVAIEDLV
-567 VSDRLASLMMTQLS
+567 VSDRLTSLMMTQLS

-602 AKPINYYVASG
+602 AKPINYYVAPG
-613 EVSYAELVAAGR
+613 DISYAQLVAAGR

-636 NEAGTGLTAGIHLN
+636 NEAGTGVTSGIHLN
-650 PSKDARFV
+650 PSKEVRFV
-658 AKPTDQAIVI
+658 AKPGDQAIVI

>member
-1 MGYTPNGE
+1 
-9 YPGSRPTLSK
+9 
-19 GMNMSTPTGTNR
+19 MSTPSGTER

-37 AGATG
+37 AGSSD
-42 NPAQKNSFRRKLRY
+42 NPAQQNNFGRKLRY

-64 GPFVL
+64 GPIVL
-69 IGWLLVAAAILS
+69 VGWLLIAAALLS
-81 IPFWLYLE
+81 LPFWLYLQ
-89 LDPDGVGGAENTK
+89 LDPDGIDASGTK
-102 PSPENLFNSFW
+102 PGPDNLFSSFW

-118 GGFSQLTWE
+118 GGFPSNGWE

-170 SDHVMILGWGPQVYS
+170 SGHVMILGWGPQVYS

-191 VANENNPGTAVILA
+191 VANQNSPGTAVILST
-205 PTPQETMV
+205 TPQETMV
-213 DEIKNRVGKLKHTKI
+213 DEIRNRVGKLKHTKI
-228 ITRSVEPSNP
+228 ITRSVDPSNP
-238 KVLADMSVAS
+238 KILADMSVAR
-248 AKSIIVLGT
+248 AKSVIVLGN

-274 APDSKTT
+274 AADSTTT
-281 VIADVNDTSAANALM
+281 VIADVNDTAAANALM
-296 QSGQGR
+296 QSTQGR

-342 QPAGDAAGK
+342 EPAAEAAGH
-351 MFGEALLAYQNASL
+351 MFGEALLAYPNASL
-365 IGLRRADGAVWLYP
+365 IGIRRPDGAIWLYP
-379 PMNTVISNDDSV
+379 PMNTVINADDYV
-391 IAIAEDDDRIIWSNP
+391 IAIAQDDDQIIWSKT
-406 RPELDSFGPQTALF
+406 RPELDSFGAQTALF
-420 AAPKTPP
+420 AAPRTPP

-476 NMQVITKA
+476 NMQVITRA
-484 YDGSFNELA
+484 YDGSFQELA
-493 AVLPGSQFDQVII
+493 AALPGSNFDQVII
-506 FGYRGKTAPADAD
+506 FGYRGKTQPADAD

-602 AKPINYYVASG
+602 AKPINYYVPSG
-613 EVSYAELVAAGR
+613 EISYAQLVAAGR

-650 PSKDARFV
+650 PSKDSTFI

>member
-1 MGYTPNGE
+1 
-9 YPGSRPTLSK
+9 
-19 GMNMSTPTGTNR
+19 MSTSTGTER

-37 AGATG
+37 AGAT
-42 NPAQKNSFRRKLRY
+42 NSPAKKNSFRRKIRY
-56 RFDNTLAR
+56 RFDNTIAR
-64 GPFVL
+64 GPIVL

-81 IPFWLYLE
+81 IPFWIYLE
-89 LDPDGVGGAENTK
+89 LDPDGVGGGENEK
-102 PSPENLFNSFW
+102 PSTVNLFNSFW
-113 AVLGK
+113 AVLGR

-143 GAMFAFITATTS
+143 GAMFAFITANTS
-155 KKLTDLKRGKGPVVE
+155 KKLTELRRGKGPVVE
-170 SDHVMILGWGPQVYS
+170 RGHVTILGWGPQVYS

-205 PTPQETMV
+205 STPQETMT
-213 DEIKNRVGKLKHTKI
+213 DEIKNRVGKLKYTKV

-248 AKSIIVLGT
+248 SKSIIVLGT
-257 KGTPGSVTGVLS
+257 KGISGSVTGVLS

-274 APDSKTT
+274 APDSTTT

-342 QPAGDAAGK
+342 QPAGEAAGK
-351 MFGEALLAYQNASL
+351 MFGEALLAYQKASL
-365 IGLRRADGAVWLYP
+365 IGIRRADGAVWLYP
-379 PMNTVISNDDSV
+379 PMNTIINNDDYV

-420 AAPKTPP
+420 AAPKPAP

-457 VMAQASR
+457 VMAQAAR

-471 DLSTQ
+471 DLSTP
-476 NMQVITKA
+476 NMQVITRA

-493 AVLPGSQFDQVII
+493 AALPGSQFDQVII

-556 LARVVAVEDLV
+556 LARVVAIEDLV
-567 VSDRLASLMMTQLS
+567 VSDRLTSLMMTQLS

-602 AKPINYYVASG
+602 AKPVNYYLASG
-613 EVSYAELVAAGR
+613 EFSYAELVAAGR

-658 AKPTDQAIVI
+658 AKPSDQAIVI

>member
-1 MGYTPNGE
+1 
-9 YPGSRPTLSK
+9 
-19 GMNMSTPTGTNR
+19 MSTPSGTER

-37 AGATG
+37 AGSTN
-42 NPAQKNSFRRKLRY
+42 NPAQEKTFGRKLRY

-64 GPFVL
+64 GPIVL
-69 IGWLLVAAAILS
+69 IGWLLFAAALLS
-81 IPFWLYLE
+81 LPFWLYLQ
-89 LDPDGVGGAENTK
+89 LDPDGIDATGTK
-102 PSPENLFNSFW
+102 PGPDNLFSSFW

-118 GGFSQLTWE
+118 GGFPSNGWE

-170 SDHVMILGWGPQVYS
+170 SGHVMILGWGPQVYS

-191 VANENNPGTAVILA
+191 VANQNSPGTAVILSS
-205 PTPQETMV
+205 TPQETMV
-213 DEIKNRVGKLKHTKI
+213 DEIRNRVGKLKHTKI

-238 KVLADMSVAS
+238 KILADMSVAR
-248 AKSIIVLGT
+248 AKSVIVLGN
-257 KGTPGSVTGVLS
+257 KGTPGSITGVLS

-274 APDSKTT
+274 AVDSTTT
-281 VIADVNDTSAANALM
+281 VIADVNDTAAANALM
-296 QSGQGR
+296 QSTQGR

-342 QPAGDAAGK
+342 EPAAEAAGH
-351 MFGEALLAYQNASL
+351 MFGEALLAYPNASL
-365 IGLRRADGAVWLYP
+365 IGIRRPDGAIWLYP
-379 PMNTVISNDDSV
+379 PMNTVINADDYV
-391 IAIAEDDDRIIWSNP
+391 IAIAQDDDQIIWSKT
-406 RPELDSFGPQTALF
+406 RPELDTFGAQTALF
-420 AAPKTPP
+420 AAPRTPP

-457 VMAQASR
+457 VMAQAAR

-476 NMQVITKA
+476 NMQVITRA
-484 YDGSFNELA
+484 YDGSFQELA
-493 AVLPGSQFDQVII
+493 AALPGSNFDQVII
-506 FGYRGKTAPADAD
+506 FGYRGKTQPADAD

-602 AKPINYYVASG
+602 AKPINYYVPSG
-613 EVSYAELVAAGR
+613 EISYAQLVAAGR

-650 PSKDARFV
+650 PSKDSTFI

>member
-1 MGYTPNGE
+1 
-9 YPGSRPTLSK
+9 
-19 GMNMSTPTGTNR
+19 MSTPSGTER

-37 AGATG
+37 AGSSD
-42 NPAQKNSFRRKLRY
+42 NPAQQNNFGRKLRY

-64 GPFVL
+64 GPIVL
-69 IGWLLVAAAILS
+69 VGWLLIAAALLS
-81 IPFWLYLE
+81 LPFWLYLQ
-89 LDPDGVGGAENTK
+89 LDPDGIDASGTK
-102 PSPENLFNSFW
+102 PGPDNLFSSFW

-118 GGFSQLTWE
+118 GGFPSNGWE

-170 SDHVMILGWGPQVYS
+170 SGHVMILGWGPQVYS

-191 VANENNPGTAVILA
+191 VANQNSPGTAVILST
-205 PTPQETMV
+205 TPQENMV
-213 DEIKNRVGKLKHTKI
+213 DEIRNRVGKLKHTKI
-228 ITRSVEPSNP
+228 ITRSVDPSNP
-238 KVLADMSVAS
+238 KILADMSVAR
-248 AKSIIVLGT
+248 AKSVIVLGN

-274 APDSKTT
+274 AADSTTT
-281 VIADVNDTSAANALM
+281 VIADVNDTAAANALM
-296 QSGQGR
+296 QSTQGR

-342 QPAGDAAGK
+342 EPAAEAAGH
-351 MFGEALLAYQNASL
+351 MFGEALLAYPNASL
-365 IGLRRADGAVWLYP
+365 IGIRRPDGAIWLYP
-379 PMNTVISNDDSV
+379 PMNTVINADDYV
-391 IAIAEDDDRIIWSNP
+391 IAIAQDDDQIIWSKT
-406 RPELDSFGPQTALF
+406 RPELDSFGAQTALF
-420 AAPKTPP
+420 AAPRTPP

-476 NMQVITKA
+476 NMQVITRA
-484 YDGSFNELA
+484 YDGSFQELA
-493 AVLPGSQFDQVII
+493 AALPGSNFDQVII
-506 FGYRGKTAPADAD
+506 FGYRGKTQPADAD

-602 AKPINYYVASG
+602 AKPINYYVPSG
-613 EVSYAELVAAGR
+613 EISYAQLVAAGR

-650 PSKDARFV
+650 PSKDSTFI

>member
-1 MGYTPNGE
+1 
-9 YPGSRPTLSK
+9 
-19 GMNMSTPTGTNR
+19 MSTPTGSQR

-37 AGATG
+37 AGTSS
-42 NPAQKNSFRRKLRY
+42 NPETENTLGLKIRY
-56 RFDNTLAR
+56 RFENTLTR
-64 GPFVL
+64 GPLVL

-81 IPFWLYLE
+81 IPFWAYLQ
-89 LDPDGVGGAENTK
+89 LDPDGIDKSGAK
-102 PSPENLFNSFW
+102 SVPDNLFSSFW

-118 GGFSQLTWE
+118 GGFPSNGWE

-170 SDHVMILGWGPQVYS
+170 SGHVMILGWGPQIYS

-191 VANENNPGTAVILA
+191 VANQNNPGTAVVLST
-205 PTPQETMV
+205 TPQETMV
-213 DEIKNRVGKLKHTKI
+213 DEIRNRVGKLKHTKI

-238 KVLADMSVAS
+238 KILSEMSVS
-248 AKSIIVLGT
+248 RAKSVIVLGN

-274 APDSKTT
+274 AADSTTT
-281 VIADVNDTSAANALM
+281 VVADVNDTAAANALM
-296 QSGQGR
+296 QSTQGR

-342 QPAGDAAGK
+342 EPAAEAAGH
-351 MFGEALLAYQNASL
+351 MFGEALLAYPNSSL
-365 IGLRRADGAVWLYP
+365 IGLRRANGAIWLYP
-379 PMNTVISNDDSV
+379 PMNTVINADDYV
-391 IAIAEDDDRIIWSNP
+391 IAIAEDDDQIIWDKT
-406 RPELDSFGPQTALF
+406 RPELDTFGAQTSLF

-432 IGWNSMAKKVLR
+432 IGWNAMAKKVLR

-457 VMAQASR
+457 VMAQAAR
-464 VTSDELK
+464 VSADELK
-471 DLSTQ
+471 DLSTP
-476 NMQVITKA
+476 NMQVVTRA
-484 YDGSFNELA
+484 SSGSFEDLA
-493 AVLPGSQFDQVII
+493 AVLPGTNFDQVII
-506 FGYRGKTAPADAD
+506 FGYRGKTQPAEAD

-530 TLKQWGAFGYGRARI
+530 TLKQWGSFGYGRARI

-602 AKPINYYVASG
+602 AKPINYYLPAG
-613 EVSYAELVAAGR
+613 EFTYAQLVAAGR

-650 PSKDARFV
+650 PSKDSTLV
-658 AKPTDQAIVI
+658 AKPSDQAIVI

>member
-1 MGYTPNGE
+1 
-9 YPGSRPTLSK
+9 
-19 GMNMSTPTGTNR
+19 MSTPTGTER

-37 AGATG
+37 AGATK
-42 NPAQKNSFRRKLRY
+42 NPAKNNSFRRKMRY

-64 GPFVL
+64 GPLVL

-89 LDPDGVGGAENTK
+89 LDPDGVGGGENAK
-102 PSPENLFNSFW
+102 PAPENLFNSFW

-143 GAMFAFITATTS
+143 GAMFAFITANTS
-155 KKLTDLKRGKGPVVE
+155 KKLTELKRGKGPVVE
-170 SDHVMILGWGPQVYS
+170 SGHVMILGWGPQVYS

-238 KVLADMSVAS
+238 KVLADMSVTT

-257 KGTPGSVTGVLS
+257 KGTSGSVTGVLS

-342 QPAGDAAGK
+342 QPAGEAAGK

-379 PMNTVISNDDSV
+379 PMNTVISNDDYV

-420 AAPKTPP
+420 AAPKPAP

-457 VMAQASR
+457 VMAQAAR

-471 DLSTQ
+471 DLSTP
-476 NMQVITKA
+476 NMQVITRA

-493 AVLPGSQFDQVII
+493 AALPGSQFDQVII

-556 LARVVAVEDLV
+556 LARVVAIEDLV
-567 VSDRLASLMMTQLS
+567 VSDRLTSLMMTQLS
-581 QSPHLSPIFQ
+581 QSPKHSPIFQ

-602 AKPINYYVASG
+602 AKPINYYVPSG
-613 EVSYAELVAAGR
+613 AVSYAELVAAGR

-658 AKPTDQAIVI
+658 AKPSDQAIVI

>member
-1 MGYTPNGE
+1 
-9 YPGSRPTLSK
+9 
-19 GMNMSTPTGTNR
+19 MSTPSGTER

-37 AGATG
+37 AGSTN
-42 NPAQKNSFRRKLRY
+42 NPAQQKTFGRKLRY

-64 GPFVL
+64 GPIVL
-69 IGWLLVAAAILS
+69 IGWLLFAAALLS
-81 IPFWLYLE
+81 LPFWLYLQ
-89 LDPDGVGGAENTK
+89 LDPDGIDATGTK
-102 PSPENLFNSFW
+102 PGPDNLFSSFW

-118 GGFSQLTWE
+118 GGFPSNGWE

-170 SDHVMILGWGPQVYS
+170 SGHVMILGWGPQVYS

-191 VANENNPGTAVILA
+191 VANQNSPGTAVILSS
-205 PTPQETMV
+205 TPQETMV
-213 DEIKNRVGKLKHTKI
+213 DEIRNRVGKLKHTKI

-238 KVLADMSVAS
+238 KILADMSVAR
-248 AKSIIVLGT
+248 AKSVIVLGN
-257 KGTPGSVTGVLS
+257 KGTPGSITGVLS

-274 APDSKTT
+274 AVDSTTT
-281 VIADVNDTSAANALM
+281 VIADVNDTAAANALM
-296 QSGQGR
+296 QSTQGR

-342 QPAGDAAGK
+342 EPAAEAAGH
-351 MFGEALLAYQNASL
+351 MFGEALLAYPNASL
-365 IGLRRADGAVWLYP
+365 IGIRRPDGAIWLYP
-379 PMNTVISNDDSV
+379 PMNTVINADDYV
-391 IAIAEDDDRIIWSNP
+391 IAIAQDDDQIIWSKT
-406 RPELDSFGPQTALF
+406 RPELDSFGAQTALF
-420 AAPKTPP
+420 AAPRTPP

-457 VMAQASR
+457 VMAQAAR

-476 NMQVITKA
+476 NMQVITRA
-484 YDGSFNELA
+484 YDGSFQELA
-493 AVLPGSQFDQVII
+493 AALPGSNFDQVII
-506 FGYRGKTAPADAD
+506 FGYRGKTQPADAD

-602 AKPINYYVASG
+602 AKPINYYVPSG
-613 EVSYAELVAAGR
+613 EISYAQLVAAGR

-650 PSKDARFV
+650 PSKDSTFI
-658 AKPTDQAIVI
+658 AKPSDQAIVI

>member
-1 MGYTPNGE
+1 
-9 YPGSRPTLSK
+9 
-19 GMNMSTPTGTNR
+19 MSTPSGTER

-37 AGATG
+37 AGSTN
-42 NPAQKNSFRRKLRY
+42 NPAQEKTFGRKLRY

-64 GPFVL
+64 GPIVL
-69 IGWLLVAAAILS
+69 IGWLLFAAALLS
-81 IPFWLYLE
+81 LPFWLYLQ
-89 LDPDGVGGAENTK
+89 LDPDGIDATGTK
-102 PSPENLFNSFW
+102 PGPDNLFSSFW

-118 GGFSQLTWE
+118 GGFPSNGWE

-170 SDHVMILGWGPQVYS
+170 SGHVMILGWGPQVYS

-191 VANENNPGTAVILA
+191 VANQNSPGTAVILSS
-205 PTPQETMV
+205 TPQETMV
-213 DEIKNRVGKLKHTKI
+213 DEIRNRVGKLKHTKI

-238 KVLADMSVAS
+238 KILADMSVAR
-248 AKSIIVLGT
+248 AKSVIVLGN
-257 KGTPGSVTGVLS
+257 KGTPGSITGVLS

-274 APDSKTT
+274 AVDSTTT
-281 VIADVNDTSAANALM
+281 VIADVNDTAAANALM
-296 QSGQGR
+296 QSTQGR

-342 QPAGDAAGK
+342 EPAAEAAGH
-351 MFGEALLAYQNASL
+351 MFGEALLAYPNASL
-365 IGLRRADGAVWLYP
+365 IGIRRPDGAIWLYP
-379 PMNTVISNDDSV
+379 PMNTVINADDYV
-391 IAIAEDDDRIIWSNP
+391 IAIAQDDDQIIWNKT
-406 RPELDSFGPQTALF
+406 RPELDSFGAQTALF
-420 AAPKTPP
+420 AAPRTPP

-457 VMAQASR
+457 VMAQAAR

-476 NMQVITKA
+476 NMQVITRA
-484 YDGSFNELA
+484 YDGSFQELA
-493 AVLPGSQFDQVII
+493 AALPGSNFDQVII
-506 FGYRGKTAPADAD
+506 FGYRGKTQPADAD

-602 AKPINYYVASG
+602 AKPINYYVPSG
-613 EVSYAELVAAGR
+613 EISYAQLVAAGR

-650 PSKDARFV
+650 PSKDSTFI
-658 AKPTDQAIVI
+658 AKPSDQAIVI

>member
-1 MGYTPNGE
+1 
-9 YPGSRPTLSK
+9 
-19 GMNMSTPTGTNR
+19 MSMPTGTER

-37 AGATG
+37 AGAT
-42 NPAQKNSFRRKLRY
+42 NSPAKNNSFRSKIRY

-64 GPFVL
+64 GPLVL

-81 IPFWLYLE
+81 VPFWLYLE
-89 LDPDGVGGAENTK
+89 LDPDGVGGGENAK
-102 PSPENLFNSFW
+102 PAPENLFNSFW

-143 GAMFAFITATTS
+143 GAMFAFITANTS
-155 KKLTDLKRGKGPVVE
+155 KKLTELKRGKGPVVE
-170 SDHVMILGWGPQVYS
+170 SGHVMIFGWGPQVYS

-213 DEIKNRVGKLKHTKI
+213 DEIKNRVGKLKHTKV

-238 KVLADMSVAS
+238 KVLPDMSIAT
-248 AKSIIVLGT
+248 AKSIIVLAT
-257 KGTPGSVTGVLS
+257 KGTSGTVTGVLS

-296 QSGQGR
+296 RSGQGR

-342 QPAGDAAGK
+342 QPAGEAAGK

-379 PMNTVISNDDSV
+379 PMNTVISNDDYV

-420 AAPKTPP
+420 AAHKPAP

-457 VMAQASR
+457 VMAQTAR

-471 DLSTQ
+471 DLSTP
-476 NMQVITKA
+476 NMQVITRA

-493 AVLPGSQFDQVII
+493 AALPGSQFDQVII
-506 FGYRGKTAPADAD
+506 FGYRGKTASADAD

-556 LARVVAVEDLV
+556 LARVVAIEDLV
-567 VSDRLASLMMTQLS
+567 VSDRLTSLMMTQLS

-602 AKPINYYVASG
+602 AKPINYYVTSG

-636 NEAGTGLTAGIHLN
+636 NEAGAGLTAGIHLN

-658 AKPTDQAIVI
+658 AKPGDQAIVI

>member
-1 MGYTPNGE
+1 
-9 YPGSRPTLSK
+9 
-19 GMNMSTPTGTNR
+19 MSTPSGTER

-37 AGATG
+37 AGSSD
-42 NPAQKNSFRRKLRY
+42 NPAQQNTFGRKLRY

-64 GPFVL
+64 GPIVL
-69 IGWLLVAAAILS
+69 IGWLLFAAALLS
-81 IPFWLYLE
+81 LPFWLYLQ
-89 LDPDGVGGAENTK
+89 LDPDGIDATGTK
-102 PSPENLFNSFW
+102 PGPDNLFSSFW

-118 GGFSQLTWE
+118 GGFPSNGWE

-170 SDHVMILGWGPQVYS
+170 SGHVMILGWGPQVYS

-191 VANENNPGTAVILA
+191 VANQNSPGTAVILSS
-205 PTPQETMV
+205 TPQETMV
-213 DEIKNRVGKLKHTKI
+213 DEIRNRVGKLKHTKI

-238 KVLADMSVAS
+238 KILADMSVAR
-248 AKSIIVLGT
+248 AKSVIVLGN

-274 APDSKTT
+274 AVDSTTT
-281 VIADVNDTSAANALM
+281 VIADVNDTAAANALM
-296 QSGQGR
+296 QSAQGR

-342 QPAGDAAGK
+342 EPAAEAAGH
-351 MFGEALLAYQNASL
+351 MFGEALLAYPNASL
-365 IGLRRADGAVWLYP
+365 IGIRRPDGAIWLYP
-379 PMNTVISNDDSV
+379 PMNTVINADDYV
-391 IAIAEDDDRIIWSNP
+391 IAIAQDDDQIIWNKT
-406 RPELDSFGPQTALF
+406 RPELDTFGAQTALF
-420 AAPKTPP
+420 AAPRTPP

-457 VMAQASR
+457 VMAQAAR

-476 NMQVITKA
+476 NMQVITRA
-484 YDGSFNELA
+484 YDGSFQELA
-493 AVLPGSQFDQVII
+493 AALPGSNFDQVII
-506 FGYRGKTAPADAD
+506 FGYRGKTQPADAD

-602 AKPINYYVASG
+602 AKPINYYVPSG
-613 EVSYAELVAAGR
+613 EISYAQLVAAGR

-650 PSKDARFV
+650 PSKDSTFI

>member
-1 MGYTPNGE
+1 
-9 YPGSRPTLSK
+9 
-19 GMNMSTPTGTNR
+19 MSTPSGTER

-37 AGATG
+37 AGSTN
-42 NPAQKNSFRRKLRY
+42 NPAQEKTFGRKLRY

-64 GPFVL
+64 GPIVL
-69 IGWLLVAAAILS
+69 IGWLLFAAALLS
-81 IPFWLYLE
+81 LPFWLYLQ
-89 LDPDGVGGAENTK
+89 LDPDGIDATGTK
-102 PSPENLFNSFW
+102 PGPDNLFSSFW

-118 GGFSQLTWE
+118 GGFPSNGWE

-170 SDHVMILGWGPQVYS
+170 SGHVMILGWGPQVYS

-191 VANENNPGTAVILA
+191 VANQNSPGTAVILSS
-205 PTPQETMV
+205 TPQETMV
-213 DEIKNRVGKLKHTKI
+213 DEIRNRVGKLKHTKI

-238 KVLADMSVAS
+238 KILADMSVAR
-248 AKSIIVLGT
+248 AKSVIVLGN
-257 KGTPGSVTGVLS
+257 KGTPGSITGVLS

-274 APDSKTT
+274 AVDSTTT
-281 VIADVNDTSAANALM
+281 VIADVNDTAAANALM
-296 QSGQGR
+296 QSTQGR
-302 VVTVESQELIAQVTA
+302 VVTLESQELIAQVTA

-342 QPAGDAAGK
+342 EPAAEAAGH
-351 MFGEALLAYQNASL
+351 MFGEALLSYPNASL
-365 IGLRRADGAVWLYP
+365 IGIRRPDGAIWLYP
-379 PMNTVISNDDSV
+379 PMNTVINADDYV
-391 IAIAEDDDRIIWSNP
+391 IAIAQDDDQIIWNKT
-406 RPELDSFGPQTALF
+406 RPELDSFGAQTALF
-420 AAPKTPP
+420 AAPRTPP

-457 VMAQASR
+457 VMAQAAR

-476 NMQVITKA
+476 NMQVITRA
-484 YDGSFNELA
+484 YDGSFQELA
-493 AVLPGSQFDQVII
+493 AALPGSNFDQVII
-506 FGYRGKTAPADAD
+506 FGYRGKTQPADAD

-602 AKPINYYVASG
+602 AKPINYYVPSG
-613 EVSYAELVAAGR
+613 EISYAQLVAAGR

-650 PSKDARFV
+650 PSKDSTFI
-658 AKPTDQAIVI
+658 AKPSDQAIVI

>member
-1 MGYTPNGE
+1 
-9 YPGSRPTLSK
+9 
-19 GMNMSTPTGTNR
+19 MSTPSGTER

-37 AGATG
+37 AGSTN
-42 NPAQKNSFRRKLRY
+42 NPAQEKTFGRKLRY

-64 GPFVL
+64 GPIVL
-69 IGWLLVAAAILS
+69 IGWLLFAAALLS
-81 IPFWLYLE
+81 LPFWLYLQ
-89 LDPDGVGGAENTK
+89 LDPDGIDATGTK
-102 PSPENLFNSFW
+102 PGPDNLFSSFW

-118 GGFSQLTWE
+118 GGFPSNGWE

-170 SDHVMILGWGPQVYS
+170 SGHVMILGWGPQVYS

-191 VANENNPGTAVILA
+191 VANQNSPGTAVILSS
-205 PTPQETMV
+205 TPQETMV
-213 DEIKNRVGKLKHTKI
+213 DEIRNRVGKLKHTKI

-238 KVLADMSVAS
+238 KILADMSVAR
-248 AKSIIVLGT
+248 AKSVIVLGN
-257 KGTPGSVTGVLS
+257 KGTPGSITGVLS

-274 APDSKTT
+274 AVDSTTT
-281 VIADVNDTSAANALM
+281 VIADVNDTAAANALM
-296 QSGQGR
+296 QSTQGR

-342 QPAGDAAGK
+342 EPAAEAAGH
-351 MFGEALLAYQNASL
+351 MFGEALLAYPNASL
-365 IGLRRADGAVWLYP
+365 IGIRRPDGAIWLYP
-379 PMNTVISNDDSV
+379 PMNTVINADDYV
-391 IAIAEDDDRIIWSNP
+391 IAIAQDDDQIIWSKT
-406 RPELDSFGPQTALF
+406 RPELDSFGAQTALF
-420 AAPKTPP
+420 AAPRTPP

-457 VMAQASR
+457 VMAQAAR

-476 NMQVITKA
+476 NMQVITRA
-484 YDGSFNELA
+484 YDGSFQELA
-493 AVLPGSQFDQVII
+493 AALPGSNFDQVII
-506 FGYRGKTAPADAD
+506 FGYRGKTQPADAD

-602 AKPINYYVASG
+602 AKPINYYVPSG
-613 EVSYAELVAAGR
+613 EISYAQLVAAGR

-650 PSKDARFV
+650 PSKDSTFI
-658 AKPTDQAIVI
+658 AKPSDQAIVI

>member
-1 MGYTPNGE
+1 
-9 YPGSRPTLSK
+9 
-19 GMNMSTPTGTNR
+19 MSTPSVSDR

-37 AGATG
+37 AGATE
-42 NPAQKNSFRRKLRY
+42 NTAQRNTFQRTLRY

-64 GPFVL
+64 GPIVL
-69 IGWLLVAAAILS
+69 IGWLLIAAAVLS
-81 IPFWLYLE
+81 LPFWVYLQI
-89 LDPDGVGGAENTK
+89 DKNGIDGSGMKPAPD
-102 PSPENLFNSFW
+102 NLFSSFW

-118 GGFSQLTWE
+118 GGFSTNGWE

-170 SDHVMILGWGPQVYS
+170 SGHVMILGWGPQVYS
-185 ILQQLD
+185 ILQQLNL
-191 VANENNPGTAVILA
+191 ANENNPGSVVILA
-205 PTPQETMV
+205 PVPQETMT
-213 DEIKNRVGKLKHTKI
+213 DEIKNRVGKLKYTKI

-238 KVLADMSVAS
+238 KILGDMSVAT
-248 AKSIIVLGT
+248 AKSVIVLGS
-257 KGTPGSVTGVLS
+257 KGTPGSITGVLS
-269 ALSNL
+269 ALANL
-274 APDSKTT
+274 APNSKTT
-281 VIADVNDTSAANALM
+281 VIADVNDSAAANALM
-296 QSGQGR
+296 QSTQGR

-342 QPAGDAAGK
+342 QPAGEAAGR

-365 IGLRRADGAVWLYP
+365 IGLRKADGAIWLYP
-379 PMNTVISNDDSV
+379 PMNTVIANDDYV
-391 IAIAEDDDRIIWSNP
+391 IAIAEDDDRIIWSGP

-420 AAPKTPP
+420 AAPKSPP

-444 EIGDYATPGSAAL
+444 EIGDYAAPGSAAL
-457 VMAQASR
+457 VMAQAAR

-471 DLSTQ
+471 DLSTP
-476 NMQVITKA
+476 NLQVITRA
-484 YDGSFNELA
+484 TDGSFGELA
-493 AVLPGSQFDQVII
+493 AALPGSNFDQVII
-506 FGYRGKTAPADAD
+506 FGYRGKTQTADAD
-519 AQTLLSLLAVN
+519 AQTLLALLAVN

-613 EVSYAELVAAGR
+613 EMMYAQLVAAGR

-636 NEAGTGLTAGIHLN
+636 NEAGEGLTAGIHLN
-650 PSKDARFV
+650 PAKDSKFM
-658 AKPTDQAIVI
+658 AKPGDQAIVI

>member
-1 MGYTPNGE
+1 
-9 YPGSRPTLSK
+9 
-19 GMNMSTPTGTNR
+19 MSTPSGTER

-37 AGATG
+37 AGSTN
-42 NPAQKNSFRRKLRY
+42 NPAQEKTFGRKLRY

-64 GPFVL
+64 GPIVL
-69 IGWLLVAAAILS
+69 IGWLLFAAALLS
-81 IPFWLYLE
+81 LPFWLYLQ
-89 LDPDGVGGAENTK
+89 LDPDGIDATGTK
-102 PSPENLFNSFW
+102 PGPDNLFSSFW

-118 GGFSQLTWE
+118 GGFPSNGWE

-170 SDHVMILGWGPQVYS
+170 SGHVMILGWGPQVYS

-191 VANENNPGTAVILA
+191 VANQNSPGTAVILSS
-205 PTPQETMV
+205 TPQETMV
-213 DEIKNRVGKLKHTKI
+213 DEIRNRVGKLKHTKI

-238 KVLADMSVAS
+238 KILADMSVAR
-248 AKSIIVLGT
+248 AKSVIVLGN
-257 KGTPGSVTGVLS
+257 KGTPGSITGVLS

-274 APDSKTT
+274 AVDSTTT
-281 VIADVNDTSAANALM
+281 VIADVNDTAAANALM
-296 QSGQGR
+296 QSTQGR

-342 QPAGDAAGK
+342 EPAAEAAGH
-351 MFGEALLAYQNASL
+351 MFGEALPAYPNASL
-365 IGLRRADGAVWLYP
+365 IGIRRPDGAIWLYP
-379 PMNTVISNDDSV
+379 PMNTVINADDYV
-391 IAIAEDDDRIIWSNP
+391 IAIAQDDDQIIWNKT
-406 RPELDSFGPQTALF
+406 RPELDSFGAQTALF
-420 AAPKTPP
+420 AAPRTPP

-457 VMAQASR
+457 VMAQAAR

-476 NMQVITKA
+476 NMQVITRA
-484 YDGSFNELA
+484 YDGSFQELA
-493 AVLPGSQFDQVII
+493 AALPGSNFDQVII
-506 FGYRGKTAPADAD
+506 FGYRGKTQPADAD

-602 AKPINYYVASG
+602 AKPINYYVPSG
-613 EVSYAELVAAGR
+613 EISYAQLVAAGR

-650 PSKDARFV
+650 PSKDSTFI
-658 AKPTDQAIVI
+658 AKPSDQAIVI

>member
-1 MGYTPNGE
+1 
-9 YPGSRPTLSK
+9 
-19 GMNMSTPTGTNR
+19 MSTPSGTER

-37 AGATG
+37 AGSTN
-42 NPAQKNSFRRKLRY
+42 NPAQQNTFGRKLRY

-64 GPFVL
+64 GPIVL
-69 IGWLLVAAAILS
+69 IGWLLFAAALLS
-81 IPFWLYLE
+81 LPFWLYLQ
-89 LDPDGVGGAENTK
+89 LDPDGIDATGTK
-102 PSPENLFNSFW
+102 PGPDNLFSSFW

-118 GGFSQLTWE
+118 GGFPSNGWE

-170 SDHVMILGWGPQVYS
+170 SGHVMILGWGPQVYS

-191 VANENNPGTAVILA
+191 VANQNSPGTAVILSS
-205 PTPQETMV
+205 TPQETMV
-213 DEIKNRVGKLKHTKI
+213 DEIRNRVGKLKHTKI

-238 KVLADMSVAS
+238 KILADMSVAR
-248 AKSIIVLGT
+248 AKSVIVLGN
-257 KGTPGSVTGVLS
+257 KGTPGSITGVLS

-274 APDSKTT
+274 AVDSTTT
-281 VIADVNDTSAANALM
+281 VIADVNDTAAANALM
-296 QSGQGR
+296 QSTQGR

-342 QPAGDAAGK
+342 EPAAEAAGH
-351 MFGEALLAYQNASL
+351 MFGEALLAYPNASL
-365 IGLRRADGAVWLYP
+365 IGIRRPDGAIWLYP
-379 PMNTVISNDDSV
+379 PMNTVINADDYV
-391 IAIAEDDDRIIWSNP
+391 IAIAQDDDQIIWNKT
-406 RPELDSFGPQTALF
+406 RPELDTFGAQTALF
-420 AAPKTPP
+420 AAPRTPP

-457 VMAQASR
+457 VMAQAAR

-476 NMQVITKA
+476 NMQVITRA
-484 YDGSFNELA
+484 YDGSFQELA
-493 AVLPGSQFDQVII
+493 AALPGSNFDQVII
-506 FGYRGKTAPADAD
+506 FGYRGKTQPADAD

-602 AKPINYYVASG
+602 AKPINYYVPSG
-613 EVSYAELVAAGR
+613 EISYAQLVAAGR

-650 PSKDARFV
+650 PSKDSTFI
-658 AKPTDQAIVI
+658 AKPSDQAIVI

>member
-1 MGYTPNGE
+1 
-9 YPGSRPTLSK
+9 
-19 GMNMSTPTGTNR
+19 MSTPSGTER

-37 AGATG
+37 AGSTN
-42 NPAQKNSFRRKLRY
+42 NPAQQNTFGRKLRY

-64 GPFVL
+64 GPIVL
-69 IGWLLVAAAILS
+69 IGWLLFAAALLS
-81 IPFWLYLE
+81 LPFWLYLQ
-89 LDPDGVGGAENTK
+89 LDPDGIDATGTK
-102 PSPENLFNSFW
+102 PGPDNLFSSFW

-118 GGFSQLTWE
+118 GGFPSNGWE

-170 SDHVMILGWGPQVYS
+170 SGHVMILGWGPQVYS

-191 VANENNPGTAVILA
+191 VANQNSPGTAVILSS
-205 PTPQETMV
+205 TPQETMV
-213 DEIKNRVGKLKHTKI
+213 DEIRNRVGKLKHTKI

-238 KVLADMSVAS
+238 KILADMSVAR
-248 AKSIIVLGT
+248 AKSVIVLGN

-274 APDSKTT
+274 AVDSTTT
-281 VIADVNDTSAANALM
+281 VIADVNDTAAANALM
-296 QSGQGR
+296 QSAQGR

-342 QPAGDAAGK
+342 EPAAEAAGH
-351 MFGEALLAYQNASL
+351 MFGEALLAYPNASL
-365 IGLRRADGAVWLYP
+365 IGIRRPDGAIWLYP
-379 PMNTVISNDDSV
+379 PMNTVINADDYV
-391 IAIAEDDDRIIWSNP
+391 IAIAQDDDQIIWSKT
-406 RPELDSFGPQTALF
+406 RPELDTFGAQTALF
-420 AAPKTPP
+420 AAPRTPP

-457 VMAQASR
+457 VMAQAAR

-476 NMQVITKA
+476 NMQVITRA
-484 YDGSFNELA
+484 YDGSFQELA
-493 AVLPGSQFDQVII
+493 AALPGSNFDQVII
-506 FGYRGKTAPADAD
+506 FGYRGKTQPADAD

-602 AKPINYYVASG
+602 AKPINYYVPSG
-613 EVSYAELVAAGR
+613 EISYAQLVAAGR

-650 PSKDARFV
+650 PSKDSTFI
-658 AKPTDQAIVI
+658 AKPSDQAIVI

>member
-1 MGYTPNGE
+1 
-9 YPGSRPTLSK
+9 
-19 GMNMSTPTGTNR
+19 MSTPSGTER

-37 AGATG
+37 AGSTN
-42 NPAQKNSFRRKLRY
+42 NPAQEKTFGRKLRY

-64 GPFVL
+64 GPIVL
-69 IGWLLVAAAILS
+69 IGWLLFAAALLS
-81 IPFWLYLE
+81 LPFWLYLQ
-89 LDPDGVGGAENTK
+89 LDPDGIDASGTK
-102 PSPENLFNSFW
+102 PGPDNLFSSFW

-118 GGFSQLTWE
+118 GGFPSNGWE

-155 KKLTDLKRGKGPVVE
+155 KKLTELKRGKGPVVE
-170 SDHVMILGWGPQVYS
+170 SGHVMILGWGPQVYS

-191 VANENNPGTAVILA
+191 VANQNSPGTAVILST
-205 PTPQETMV
+205 TPQETMV
-213 DEIKNRVGKLKHTKI
+213 DEIRNRVGKLKHTKI

-238 KVLADMSVAS
+238 KILADMSVAR
-248 AKSIIVLGT
+248 AKSVIVLGN
-257 KGTPGSVTGVLS
+257 KGTSGSVTGVLS

-274 APDSKTT
+274 AVDSTTT
-281 VIADVNDTSAANALM
+281 VIADVNDTAAANALM
-296 QSGQGR
+296 QSTQGR

-342 QPAGDAAGK
+342 EPAAEAAGH
-351 MFGEALLAYQNASL
+351 MFGEALLAYPNASL
-365 IGLRRADGAVWLYP
+365 IGIRRPDGAIWLYP
-379 PMNTVISNDDSV
+379 PMNTVINADDYV
-391 IAIAEDDDRIIWSNP
+391 IAIAQDDDQIIWNKT
-406 RPELDSFGPQTALF
+406 RPELDSFGAQTALF
-420 AAPKTPP
+420 AAPRTPP

-457 VMAQASR
+457 VMAQAAR

-476 NMQVITKA
+476 NMQVITRA
-484 YDGSFNELA
+484 YDGSFQELA
-493 AVLPGSQFDQVII
+493 AALPGSNFDQVII
-506 FGYRGKTAPADAD
+506 FGYRGKTQPADAD

-602 AKPINYYVASG
+602 AKPINYYVPSG
-613 EVSYAELVAAGR
+613 EISYAQLVAAGR

-650 PSKDARFV
+650 PSKDSTFI
-658 AKPTDQAIVI
+658 AKPSDQAIVI